1 MAHAYVKVKL
11 QNKVLKL
18 RPETVTV
25 ANLAMIFKL
34 EVNQG
39 IYIHSEE
46 EGEIILSSDSGAFT
60 VEEYGK
66 TYVVNGEPVSSS
78 TSAEPISSTS
88 LGIPLSYQARTNSN
102 PPPGQLHPERPKFT
116 VKKSQG
122 SGWKK
127 SFIVVEIASSGHVY
141 EKYQVHLTLKEERAS
156 VEIIEET
163 LRQQLGFGVCLL
175 DSKHL
180 PIMAGETTKGK
191 LRICTS

>member
-34 EVNQG
+34 EVKHG

-46 EGEIILSSDSGAFT
+46 EGEIILPSDSGAFT

-66 TYVVNGEPVSSS
+66 TFVVNGEPVSSS

-102 PPPGQLHPERPKFT
+102 PLPGQLHPERPKFT

-127 SFIVVEIASSGHVY
+127 SFIVVEIASSATCMRNI
-141 EKYQVHLTLKEERAS
+141 KF
-156 VEIIEET
+156 I
-163 LRQQLGFGVCLL
+163 
-175 DSKHL
+175 
-180 PIMAGETTKGK
+180 
-191 LRICTS
+191 